1 LASAKVC
8 DDPLKQPDL
17 HFGLTDA
24 FKRGLFDYTET
35 VAALQAFRKRH
46 ADAQR
51 IHGQLSS
58 QPTAVD
64 FTYYRSILKNQNIV
78 NEAEKLLKDFK
89 PVTYDVNAHVK
100 TIEAFEEKA
109 VCLVL
114 LILERCTLFTFISN
128 PILQVEKAQETAA
141 QIDLELKELQSTL
154 ANIED
159 ARPFEDLT
167 VRLNLGTG
175 HFGFTHILWE

>member
-1 LASAKVC
+1 MASAKVR
-8 DDPLKQPDL
+8 DHRRRQPNLDL
-17 HFGLTDA
+17 GLTDA
-24 FKRGLFDYTET
+24 LKRGLLDYTET

-64 FTYYRSILKNQNIV
+64 FTHYRSILKNQNII

-100 TIEAFEEKA
+100 AIEAFEEKA
-109 VCLVL
+109 VSLLL
-114 LILERCTLFTFISN
+114 LIS
-128 PILQVEKAQETAA
+128 
-141 QIDLELKELQSTL
+141 
-154 ANIED
+154 
-159 ARPFEDLT
+159 
-167 VRLNLGTG
+167 
-175 HFGFTHILWE
+175 

>member
-1 LASAKVC
+1 MTYSSVCRTLHGYTPLLASAKVR
-8 DDPLKQPDL
+8 DHRRRQPNLDL
-17 HFGLTDA
+17 GLTDA
-24 FKRGLFDYTET
+24 LKRGLLDYTET

-64 FTYYRSILKNQNIV
+64 FTHYRSILKNQNII

-100 TIEAFEEKA
+100 AIEAFEEKA
-109 VCLVL
+109 VSLLL
-114 LILERCTLFTFISN
+114 LIS
-128 PILQVEKAQETAA
+128 
-141 QIDLELKELQSTL
+141 
-154 ANIED
+154 
-159 ARPFEDLT
+159 
-167 VRLNLGTG
+167 
-175 HFGFTHILWE
+175 